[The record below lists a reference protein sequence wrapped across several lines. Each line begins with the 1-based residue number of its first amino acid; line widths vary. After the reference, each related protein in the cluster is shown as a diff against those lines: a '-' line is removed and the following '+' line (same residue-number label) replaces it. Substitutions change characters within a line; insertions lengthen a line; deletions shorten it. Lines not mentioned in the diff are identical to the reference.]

1 MYCVRTVSVLC
12 PYSVR
17 TLSVLCPGPLTNLG
31 TFPSWEL
38 KSVFVFCAR
47 RRGILP
53 PRPTNR
59 NLPARVARPAQR
71 PRVPLPPLPWVA
83 PDKRRD
89 LRRQDAAR
97 DRSCLPTHTHSG
109 RRSPPPTTPPGPALS
124 RRSGTLEI
132 PRGSPVGFVARP
144 GRPVFLNTFP
154 LSTLRQPSAA
164 AADVS
169 VRCFQRCSFPLAAL
183 AD

>member
-1 MYCVRTVSVLC
+1 L
-12 PYSVR
+12 
-17 TLSVLCPGPLTNLG
+17 
-31 TFPSWEL
+31 EL

-83 PDKRRD
+83 PDERRD

-124 RRSGTLEI
+124 RGAERRFRDPAPSKYPGVVRWASLHSYTSGVPQHLPSLRASDSSLQLQLTLECVVF
-132 PRGSPVGFVARP
+132 SAA
-144 GRPVFLNTFP
+144 VFL
-154 LSTLRQPSAA
+154 LLRSQIDLVES
-164 AADVS
+164 
-169 VRCFQRCSFPLAAL
+169 CN
-183 AD
+183 

>member
-1 MYCVRTVSVLC
+1 M
-12 PYSVR
+12 
-17 TLSVLCPGPLTNLG
+17 
-31 TFPSWEL
+31 EL

-83 PDKRRD
+83 PDERRD

-124 RRSGTLEI
+124 RGAERRFRDPAPSKYPGAVRWASLHGQAARCSSTPSLS
-132 PRGSPVGFVARP
+132 PRFGSPLQLQLTLVCVVFSAA
-144 GRPVFLNTFP
+144 VFL
-154 LSTLRQPSAA
+154 LLRSQIDLVES
-164 AADVS
+164 
-169 VRCFQRCSFPLAAL
+169 CN
-183 AD
+183 